1 MLNIDFLDETNEVQE
16 EHIELVEKLLQHA
29 ANTLNIEDGS
39 EVSVT
44 FVTNEAIHE
53 INREYRDKDQPTDV
67 ISFALEE
74 LGEGEV
80 AIQGEGIPRILG
92 DIIIST
98 DRTKEQAEEYGHSFE
113 RELGFLAVHG
123 FLHLLGYDHMTE
135 EDEKVMF
142 GKQDDILSSFGLGRD
157 FNGRS

>member
-1 MLNIDFLDETNEVQE
+1 MILNIDFLDETNEVKD
-16 EHIELVEKLLQHA
+16 EHLELVEKLLQHA
-29 ANTLNIEDGS
+29 AKVEKIEEGS
-39 EVSVT
+39 EVSIT

-74 LGEGEV
+74 MGEGEV
-80 AIQGEGIPRILG
+80 KIIGEGIPRILG

-98 DRTKEQAEEYGHSFE
+98 DRTREQAAEYGHSFE

-135 EDEKVMF
+135 QDEKEMF
-142 GKQDDILSSFGLGRD
+142 SKQDEILSSFGLSRD
-157 FNGRS
+157 NGHS

>member
-1 MLNIDFLDETNEVQE
+1 MILNIDFLDETGIVAD
-16 EHIELVEKLLQHA
+16 EHMELVEKLLQHA
-29 ANTLNIEDGS
+29 AKEEGIEEGS

-44 FVTNEAIHE
+44 FVDNEAIHE
-53 INREYRDKDQPTDV
+53 INRQYRDKDQPTDV

-74 LGEGEV
+74 LGEGE
-80 AIQGEGIPRILG
+80 IEIIGDDIPRVLG

-142 GKQDDILSSFGLGRD
+142 GKQDIILSSFGLSRD
-157 FNGRS
+157 NG